1 MSLQNRVHTALETP
15 VAAAEKLLGELPEDE
30 VHERLAIQID
40 GWGRGIADAL
50 EEIAVDL
57 DSLRERLFALES
69 RVR

>member
-15 VAAAEKLLGELPEDE
+15 VEAAEKLLGELPEDE